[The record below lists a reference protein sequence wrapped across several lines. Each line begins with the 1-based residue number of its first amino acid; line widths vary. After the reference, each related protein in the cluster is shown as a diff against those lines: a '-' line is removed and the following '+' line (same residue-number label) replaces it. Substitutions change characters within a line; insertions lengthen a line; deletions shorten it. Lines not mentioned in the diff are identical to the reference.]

1 MKKAAFLQNPK
12 TILPLPPTA
21 MEKGIKR
28 DRNALE
34 NSRGHGETMM
44 PLLHTET
51 CGNPGKPPLLMLH
64 GFMGR
69 GAAFGPVIPFLR
81 TIFIW

>member
-34 NSRGHGETMM
+34 KTAAAM
-44 PLLHTET
+44 
-51 CGNPGKPPLLMLH
+51 GKQ
-64 GFMGR
+64 
-69 GAAFGPVIPFLR
+69 
-81 TIFIW
+81 